1 MSTEPLAPLQVLLR
15 RHPDLEAQVL
25 WAEGDA
31 WEPQDDQDE
40 MMDGEEIPFY
50 AEGLL
55 DEGFGIAWQALG
67 EGQPEV
73 LLLLVWQPGQQPP
86 PVPRQEGWDLLAEG
100 RIEARG

>member
-1 MSTEPLAPLQVLLR
+1 MKRLAAGCFGALALALALSRQVTALSTGGAAK
-15 RHPDLEAQVL
+15 LEA
-25 WAEGDA
+25 
-31 WEPQDDQDE
+31 
-40 MMDGEEIPFY
+40 IF
-50 AEGLL
+50 L